1 MLFRP
6 KTQQIYIF
14 ADWQNKLFFN
24 FSNSSYGRV
33 ALSQKLVCSKNNRY
47 EKKLKILRSF
57 QVRLYQSL
65 TLLDIPVFTSWLHS
79 SFGLHFHDR
88 YDELDHPDFSP
99 GKSRKESLEE
109 TLEET
114 RWRGCRLPKME
125 RKWKMIQMVGQLFL
139 TQGFLTLNQVPCHL
153 KATANIPVTHLW

>member
-47 EKKLKILRSF
+47 EKKIENI
-57 QVRLYQSL
+57 
-65 TLLDIPVFTSWLHS
+65 TLVSGS
-79 SFGLHFHDR
+79 
-88 YDELDHPDFSP
+88 
-99 GKSRKESLEE
+99 
-109 TLEET
+109 TLPEFNII
-114 RWRGCRLPKME
+114 GYS
-125 RKWKMIQMVGQLFL
+125 
-139 TQGFLTLNQVPCHL
+139 GFY
-153 KATANIPVTHLW
+153 